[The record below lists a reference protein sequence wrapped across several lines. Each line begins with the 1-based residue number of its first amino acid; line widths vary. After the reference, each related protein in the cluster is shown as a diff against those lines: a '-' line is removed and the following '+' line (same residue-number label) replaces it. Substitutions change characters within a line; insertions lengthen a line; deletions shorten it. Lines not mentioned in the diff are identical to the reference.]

1 MDKKKVI
8 KEISV
13 FQKNTITD
21 YLGIKI
27 TDYGDNYI
35 CGEMPVDDR
44 TKQPYGLLHGGA
56 SVVFA
61 ETLGSIGAG
70 MNIEYKKKS
79 VVGIEINA
87 SHLQSI
93 KEGLVYGRA
102 EPFRIGRTM
111 QVWNINITDKK
122 NNLICTSRLTL
133 AVINKK

>member
-1 MDKKKVI
+1 MDKKKII

-70 MNIEYKKKS
+70 MNIDYKKKS
-79 VVGIEINA
+79 VVGIC
-87 SHLQSI
+87 L
-93 KEGLVYGRA
+93 LY
-102 EPFRIGRTM
+102 
-111 QVWNINITDKK
+111 
-122 NNLICTSRLTL
+122 TSPSPRD
-133 AVINKK
+133 

>member
-8 KEISV
+8 KGISV

-56 SVVFA
+56 SVAFA

-70 MNIEYKKKS
+70 MQIDYNNQS

-87 SHLQSI
+87 SHLKSI
-93 KEGLVYGRA
+93 KKGWVYGRA
-102 EPFRIGRTM
+102 QPLRVGKTI
-111 QVWNINITDKK
+111 QVWDINITDKDD
-122 NNLICTSRLTL
+122 NLICASRLTL
-133 AVINKK
+133 AVIKKR

>member
-8 KEISV
+8 KGISV

-70 MNIEYKKKS
+70 MNIDYKKKS

-87 SHLQSI
+87 SHLKSI
-93 KEGLVYGRA
+93 KEGLFYGRA
-102 EPFRIGRTM
+102 ETFRIGITI

-122 NNLICTSRLTL
+122 NNLICISRLTL

>member
-70 MNIEYKKKS
+70 MNIDYKKKIS
-79 VVGIEINA
+79 CWYRNQCQSYTIYKRGIGLWA
-87 SHLQSI
+87 S
-93 KEGLVYGRA
+93 RA
-102 EPFRIGRTM
+102 I
-111 QVWNINITDKK
+111 
-122 NNLICTSRLTL
+122 
-133 AVINKK
+133 